1 MRGNRRRLSVHVA
14 RGYGC
19 KEASGPGD
27 LRLRLG
33 SCEMTFS
40 AEEVGWQVCF
50 EGDATGQDTDAL
62 VAQIARQVEEFTEAR
77 LSGFATTSAVT
88 P

>member
-1 MRGNRRRLSVHVA
+1 MPEYLIKATGASSWPVVPNDRLPEILGP

-19 KEASGPGD
+19 EEVSGPGD

-40 AEEVGWQVCF
+40 AEDVGWQVCF

-62 VAQIARQVEEFTEAR
+62 VAHIARQAHGT
-77 LSGFATTSAVT
+77 
-88 P
+88 